1 VALDISRLKIYVA
14 PLLLIAG
21 ALAVLIVVIMPT
33 LTQIAATRE
42 ELTVLDD
49 RRAKLAVKAG
59 ILGTVT
65 EPGLR
70 SDIAVAEISLP
81 TDKSVSGMIFG
92 LETMAASAGA
102 TLTAFSTEVGKIS
115 TSEATIASESG
126 EIVKQE
132 LDLPNGVKNIEV
144 EAKFLGS
151 YDAIQ
156 TFLAQLNSVNR
167 LLGVDKVEIDKENG
181 KVILMV
187 FYQPQL
193 ETLGDITSPVEDI
206 TAADRNYL
214 RQVASF
220 TRATPELQNLPTGKL
235 NPFQ

>member
-1 VALDISRLKIYVA
+1 MALDISRLKIYVA

-81 TDKSVSGMIFG
+81 TDDFW
-92 LETMAASAGA
+92 
-102 TLTAFSTEVGKIS
+102 
-115 TSEATIASESG
+115 
-126 EIVKQE
+126 
-132 LDLPNGVKNIEV
+132 
-144 EAKFLGS
+144 
-151 YDAIQ
+151 
-156 TFLAQLNSVNR
+156 
-167 LLGVDKVEIDKENG
+167 
-181 KVILMV
+181 
-187 FYQPQL
+187 
-193 ETLGDITSPVEDI
+193 LGDNGSIGRGNT
-206 TAADRNYL
+206 DRIFD
-214 RQVASF
+214 RSW
-220 TRATPELQNLPTGKL
+220 
-235 NPFQ
+235 

>member
-1 VALDISRLKIYVA
+1 MALDISRLKIYVA

-92 LETMAASAGA
+92 LETM
-102 TLTAFSTEVGKIS
+102 
-115 TSEATIASESG
+115 
-126 EIVKQE
+126 
-132 LDLPNGVKNIEV
+132 
-144 EAKFLGS
+144 
-151 YDAIQ
+151 
-156 TFLAQLNSVNR
+156 
-167 LLGVDKVEIDKENG
+167 
-181 KVILMV
+181 
-187 FYQPQL
+187 
-193 ETLGDITSPVEDI
+193 
-206 TAADRNYL
+206 
-214 RQVASF
+214 
-220 TRATPELQNLPTGKL
+220 
-235 NPFQ
+235 